1 MGYASSNH
9 KLRST
14 RWSELVAA
22 VSPFVTSYDMTVRR
36 EISSC
41 VKLDIVDH

>member
-1 MGYASSNH
+1 MRYAPSNY
-9 KLRST
+9 KFRST
-14 RWSELVAA
+14 RWSDLVAA

-41 VKLDIVDH
+41 VN